1 MNVIYTTSNSFS
13 SLPKGINIASESTR
27 VSEFPISYIELR
39 FIIKNPSLP
48 RSRATKA
55 MFLNNMKYIIL
66 WLRNYRLTL
75 PTVLCI
81 STNMGQLCLRVYKRR
96 LVRRLNKLHQLEPF
110 TFTSSELV
118 CGHLTEASTKT
129 VFENEQ
135 NIRVASQRARPKN
148 AGTVSRT
155 ERCVSSFAKKVCSKS
170 FGFI

>member
-1 MNVIYTTSNSFS
+1 MAQKLPVTYNTTKF
-13 SLPKGINIASESTR
+13 T
-27 VSEFPISYIELR
+27 
-39 FIIKNPSLP
+39 
-48 RSRATKA
+48 
-55 MFLNNMKYIIL
+55 
-66 WLRNYRLTL
+66 WRLTL

-81 STNMGQLCLRVYKRR
+81 STNMDQLCLRVYKRR

-155 ERCVSSFAKKVCSKS
+155 ERCVSSWSMKICSGWSFDFLQIRGYDTIFRFWSIVGLGVYSHTTSAKFLKQCTL
-170 FGFI
+170 